1 MWPHAV
7 QKEWYDL
14 WSPGQLLWPFLAGLP
29 SVNLELE
36 KTAGVGIKCQGVRIV
51 SELDIGRCLVML
63 EKILGKIKPVEY
75 ACFQSFE
82 EDNLKALSVK

>member
-7 QKEWYDL
+7 QKEWHDV

-29 SVNLELE
+29 SVSLELE

-51 SELDIGRCLVML
+51 SELNRGRCFVMS

-75 ACFQSFE
+75 ACFQSSE
-82 EDNLKALSVK
+82 ENHLKAFSVN